1 MNDLSVCAA
10 DIGNAFLCGKTSERC
25 YIIAGPEFGELEG
38 QPLITQKGLC
48 GLRTSSA
55 RFHEHCSARLRNLGF
70 KPSKPD
76 ADFWMK
82 RVGDHYEHIAT
93 CVDDVTVCSKDPM
106 CIINELKK
114 EHILKGVG
122 EPECY
127 LGGNVEQLD
136 DAWRE
141 DGVTTALSA
150 QTYCQN
156 VVQKFEEM
164 FNAELR
170 TFKTPMSDTCH
181 PELDDSPVLDTK
193 DASRFRAIIG
203 SANWAITLGRL
214 DINYATM
221 ALSRYNMEPRQGHLQ
236 AAKRIFGYLKK
247 LPKGKIVVD
256 PTYPDHSQCDVNEY
270 NNWKEFYPDA
280 KEEIPDKKPEPLGK
294 PAVMTLC
301 VDADHAHDKLTRRL
315 VTGVVMLINNTPI
328 KWISKRQKTV
338 ETSTCG
344 SELVATRI
352 AVDLVIEHRH
362 TLRMLGAPV
371 AGTCTDVGR
380 Q

>member
-1 MNDLSVCAA
+1 M
-10 DIGNAFLCGKTSERC
+10 
-25 YIIAGPEFGELEG
+25 
-38 QPLITQKGLC
+38 ITQKGLC

-82 RVGDHYEHIAT
+82 RVGDHNEYIAT
-93 CVDDVTVCSKDPM
+93 YVDNVTAHSKDPM

-114 EHILKGVG
+114 EHVLKGVG
-122 EPECY
+122 EPEYY

-136 DAWRE
+136 DAWRK

-150 QTYCQN
+150 QTHCKN

-170 TFKTPMSDTCH
+170 TFKTPMSDTHH

-193 DASRFRAIIG
+193 NASRFRAIVG

-221 ALSRYNMEPRQGHLQ
+221 ALSRYNMEPQQGHLQ
-236 AAKRIFGYLKK
+236 AAKRIFGHLKK
-247 LPKGKIVVD
+247 VPKGKIVVD
-256 PTYPDHSQCDVNEY
+256 LTHPDHSQHDVNEH

-280 KEEIPDKKPEPLGK
+280 EEEFQ
-294 PAVMTLC
+294 
-301 VDADHAHDKLTRRL
+301 TRNQSHS
-315 VTGVVMLINNTPI
+315 GNP
-328 KWISKRQKTV
+328 
-338 ETSTCG
+338 
-344 SELVATRI
+344 
-352 AVDLVIEHRH
+352 
-362 TLRMLGAPV
+362 P
-371 AGTCTDVGR
+371 
-380 Q
+380 